1 MALPEGSGV
10 FLSHISGGNGSGW
23 GSKCHSPRGT
33 AKPSA
38 LVSVLGEAASSL
50 DPAGSRQ
57 WPGTRRRFCED
68 QAKPDVRGWLCCP
81 RHHFRA
87 LGGASTPAPPLRQSP
102 QEGPGPSDAQ
112 WRRGQTRVLQKLR
125 AAGPDPSPIG
135 QHPPPAPAPG
145 LLDQQPEM
153 ARGLGGGGEPG
164 GFPSACRKA
173 PVGHATAF
181 RPLSAAKCGSAGG
194 RGCRPELVLR
204 PVAGLGRQPFPPLQ
218 GRPGPGRTRPGG
230 RPSVLRGPGH
240 GPGAHT
246 ASLPGTS
253 AGQTRKSRPGGRA
266 GGRPRCFLLRRPRPP
281 ESIKRGICSAS
292 RLPQSGHYA
301 FLSPPLGATYCLL
314 GTWGPEAEPRSGHRL
329 GPGWLFPR
337 GRPVPGGEGESR
349 RQAGWTLGP
358 VSRGCRHKP
367 PRARRR
373 QTAGVCSLT
382 VRSPRP
388 LPGPRSLWSW
398 GSRMSFPSLRDS
410 GHWVWHP
417 P

>member
-1 MALPEGSGV
+1 MPLPQRDSQALGLGLCAGRGGQLAGPRRLQTVAGNPQT
-10 FLSHISGGNGSGW
+10 FLRGPGRAGRAGAALLPPPPPSSPGW
-23 GSKCHSPRGT
+23 GLH
-33 AKPSA
+33 A
-38 LVSVLGEAASSL
+38 
-50 DPAGSRQ
+50 
-57 WPGTRRRFCED
+57 
-68 QAKPDVRGWLCCP
+68 CP
-81 RHHFRA
+81 
-87 LGGASTPAPPLRQSP
+87 PPLRQSP

-266 GGRPRCFLLRRPRPP
+266 GGRPRCFLLRRPR
-281 ESIKRGICSAS
+281 
-292 RLPQSGHYA
+292 H
-301 FLSPPLGATYCLL
+301 
-314 GTWGPEAEPRSGHRL
+314 PRKH
-329 GPGWLFPR
+329 
-337 GRPVPGGEGESR
+337 
-349 RQAGWTLGP
+349 
-358 VSRGCRHKP
+358 
-367 PRARRR
+367 
-373 QTAGVCSLT
+373 
-382 VRSPRP
+382 
-388 LPGPRSLWSW
+388 
-398 GSRMSFPSLRDS
+398 
-410 GHWVWHP
+410 
-417 P
+417 

>member
-1 MALPEGSGV
+1 MWVGRGAGLPPGIGAPACGWLGPAALPAPAGPPRAGA
-10 FLSHISGGNGSGW
+10 HASGW
-23 GSKCHSPRGT
+23 ATFSAAGAWPRARGPHGLPPRDLCWSDSEV
-33 AKPSA
+33 ASRRAGRRPPP
-38 LVSVLGEAASSL
+38 LLPAA
-50 DPAGSRQ
+50 P
-57 WPGTRRRFCED
+57 
-68 QAKPDVRGWLCCP
+68 
-81 RHHFRA
+81 
-87 LGGASTPAPPLRQSP
+87 PAPP
-102 QEGPGPSDAQ
+102 
-112 WRRGQTRVLQKLR
+112 
-125 AAGPDPSPIG
+125 
-135 QHPPPAPAPG
+135 PP
-145 LLDQQPEM
+145 
-153 ARGLGGGGEPG
+153 
-164 GFPSACRKA
+164 
-173 PVGHATAF
+173 
-181 RPLSAAKCGSAGG
+181 
-194 RGCRPELVLR
+194 
-204 PVAGLGRQPFPPLQ
+204 
-218 GRPGPGRTRPGG
+218 
-230 RPSVLRGPGH
+230 
-240 GPGAHT
+240 
-246 ASLPGTS
+246 
-253 AGQTRKSRPGGRA
+253 
-266 GGRPRCFLLRRPRPP
+266 PP

-358 VSRGCRHKP
+358 MSRGRRHEP

-382 VRSPRP
+382 VRSPLP

>member
-1 MALPEGSGV
+1 MPLPQRDSQALGLGLCAGRGGQLAGPRRLQTVAGNPQT
-10 FLSHISGGNGSGW
+10 FLRGPGRAGRAGAALLPLPPPSSPGW
-23 GSKCHSPRGT
+23 GLHACPPPQTVTPGRAGAFGCTVAPRSDACT
-33 AKPSA
+33 AKAP
-38 LVSVLGEAASSL
+38 
-50 DPAGSRQ
+50 GSR
-57 WPGTRRRFCED
+57 
-68 QAKPDVRGWLCCP
+68 
-81 RHHFRA
+81 
-87 LGGASTPAPPLRQSP
+87 
-102 QEGPGPSDAQ
+102 PGPVSHRSAP
-112 WRRGQTRVLQKLR
+112 TRLPWV
-125 AAGPDPSPIG
+125 ST
-135 QHPPPAPAPG
+135 HPAPG

-314 GTWGPEAEPRSGHRL
+314 GTWGPEAEPCSGHRL

-367 PRARRR
+367 PRARWR

-382 VRSPRP
+382 VRSPLP

-398 GSRMSFPSLRDS
+398 GSWMSFPSLRDS

>member
-1 MALPEGSGV
+1 MPLPQRDSQALGLGLCAGRGGQLAGPRRLQTVAGNPQT
-10 FLSHISGGNGSGW
+10 FLRGPGRAGRAGAALLPLPPPSSPGW
-23 GSKCHSPRGT
+23 GLH
-33 AKPSA
+33 A
-38 LVSVLGEAASSL
+38 
-50 DPAGSRQ
+50 
-57 WPGTRRRFCED
+57 
-68 QAKPDVRGWLCCP
+68 CP
-81 RHHFRA
+81 
-87 LGGASTPAPPLRQSP
+87 PPLRQSP

-135 QHPPPAPAPG
+135 QHPPV
-145 LLDQQPEM
+145 
-153 ARGLGGGGEPG
+153 
-164 GFPSACRKA
+164 S
-173 PVGHATAF
+173 H
-181 RPLSAAKCGSAGG
+181 GSAPTPPQASSTSSLRWRGG
-194 RGCRPELVLR
+194 WEEAGSLEGSLLPVAKLLWGTPLRSDPSLR
-204 PVAGLGRQPFPPLQ
+204 PSV
-218 GRPGPGRTRPGG
+218 GRPGGGAAARNWCSGLWLAWAGSPSRPCRAAQGRGARLRVGDLQCCGGLATGPGPTRP
-230 RPSVLRGPGH
+230 PSQGPLLVRLG
-240 GPGAHT
+240 
-246 ASLPGTS
+246 
-253 AGQTRKSRPGGRA
+253 SRVPA
-266 GGRPRCFLLRRPRPP
+266 GGPEAAPAASCCAARATP

-329 GPGWLFPR
+329 GPGWLFPC

-349 RQAGWTLGP
+349 RQAGWTLGS
-358 VSRGCRHKP
+358 VSRGCRHEP

-382 VRSPRP
+382 VRSPLP

>member
-1 MALPEGSGV
+1 MARGWEEAGSLEGSLLPVAKLPWGTPLRSDPSLRPSV
-10 FLSHISGGNGSGW
+10 GRPGGGAAARNWCSGLW
-23 GSKCHSPRGT
+23 L
-33 AKPSA
+33 AW
-38 LVSVLGEAASSL
+38 
-50 DPAGSRQ
+50 AGSPSRPCRAAQ
-57 WPGTRRRFCED
+57 GRGAR
-68 QAKPDVRGWLCCP
+68 VRVGDLQCC
-81 RHHFRA
+81 
-87 LGGASTPAPPLRQSP
+87 GGLAT
-102 QEGPGPSDAQ
+102 GPGP
-112 WRRGQTRVLQKLR
+112 TRPPSQGPLLVRLGSR
-125 AAGPDPSPIG
+125 VPAGGPEA
-135 QHPPPAPAPG
+135 APAASCCA
-145 LLDQQPEM
+145 
-153 ARGLGGGGEPG
+153 AR
-164 GFPSACRKA
+164 
-173 PVGHATAF
+173 AT
-181 RPLSAAKCGSAGG
+181 
-194 RGCRPELVLR
+194 
-204 PVAGLGRQPFPPLQ
+204 
-218 GRPGPGRTRPGG
+218 
-230 RPSVLRGPGH
+230 
-240 GPGAHT
+240 
-246 ASLPGTS
+246 
-253 AGQTRKSRPGGRA
+253 
-266 GGRPRCFLLRRPRPP
+266 P

-349 RQAGWTLGP
+349 RKAGWTPGP
-358 VSRGCRHKP
+358 VSRGCRHEP